1 MTGITQSPGAAV
13 GPCPALGRTELG
25 ENRENPVGF
34 LVMGVPSSHIPEQ
47 GHPTVPEPR
56 PQARTSHS
64 PGVTSPTKDTPLGL
78 PGGAAPRWTGPALL
92 PDPPPGPPRFQKL
105 LQKDERTQVDS
116 GSSSLI
122 LEYPPGCPGVSSQVF
137 RSPLSPSEPELARTR
152 IPQVP
157 PDAKTLPVG
166 FTKHQG
172 AH

>member
-1 MTGITQSPGAAV
+1 MGITQSPGAAV
-13 GPCPALGRTELG
+13 GPCLALGRTELG

-34 LVMGVPSSHIPEQ
+34 LITGVPPSHVPEQ

-64 PGVTSPTKDTPLGL
+64 PGVTSPSKDTPLGL
-78 PGGAAPRWTGPALL
+78 PRGAGPRWTGPALL
-92 PDPPPGPPRFQKL
+92 PDPP
-105 LQKDERTQVDS
+105 QV
-116 GSSSLI
+116 
-122 LEYPPGCPGVSSQVF
+122 PPGFKNCFRRMSGHRWIPDPPPQSWNIPLGVLVSSQVF
-137 RSPLSPSEPELARTR
+137 RSPLSPLEPELARTR